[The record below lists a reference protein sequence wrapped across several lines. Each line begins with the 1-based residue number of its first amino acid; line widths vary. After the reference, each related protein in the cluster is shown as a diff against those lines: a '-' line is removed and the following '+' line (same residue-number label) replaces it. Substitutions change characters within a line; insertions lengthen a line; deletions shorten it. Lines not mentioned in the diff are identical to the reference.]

1 MNTDNTL
8 IDIFSIPAPQVK
20 YQSKLQ
26 EYQGRRYLDE
36 RDIVWL
42 TKPKLIKFIEQAK
55 KDAKKYQQE
64 LAMYTPKHPKFTE
77 LRDKHFKAHNI
88 VVDGTK
94 NLQGRIELLSDKK
107 ILKQILDD
115 NPFLSF
121 YPTPIS
127 DHLDDNY
134 PWNNTDSEYPNYELD
149 HSFYIRDDRF
159 LSDEFS
165 PDGLDWE
172 EKGYGAYEEFE
183 SDCLAQCIMNAHHL
197 IANGYNILGRI
208 NNG

>member
-26 EYQGRRYLDE
+26 ENQGRRYLDE

-94 NLQGRIELLSDKK
+94 NLEFRVNLAKCKKELKM
-107 ILKQILDD
+107 ILDA
-115 NPFLSF
+115 NPFLDC
-121 YPTPIS
+121 YPSPAS
-127 DHLDDNY
+127 ENLDDNY
-134 PWNNTDSEYPNYELD
+134 PWKNQSQDCPDYETELTFYLRDSRYLSAEY
-149 HSFYIRDDRF
+149 
-159 LSDEFS
+159 
-165 PDGLDWE
+165 DGLNWE
-172 EKGYGAYEEFE
+172 EEGYGFYETESIYLEDCIDAAY
-183 SDCLAQCIMNAHHL
+183 DL
-197 IANGYNILGRI
+197 IEQGNNILKE
-208 NNG
+208 NK

>member
-77 LRDKHFKAHNI
+77 LRDKHVKAHNI
-88 VVDGTK
+88 VVDGTD
-94 NLQGRIELLSDKK
+94 NLEFRVNLAKCKKELKM
-107 ILKQILDD
+107 ILDA
-115 NPFLSF
+115 NPFLDC
-121 YPTPIS
+121 YPSPAS
-127 DHLDDNY
+127 ENLDDNY
-134 PWNNTDSEYPNYELD
+134 PWKNQSQDCPDYETELTFYLRDSRYLSAEYDGLNWEEEGYGFYETA
-149 HSFYIRDDRF
+149 SFY
-159 LSDEFS
+159 LE
-165 PDGLDWE
+165 
-172 EKGYGAYEEFE
+172 
-183 SDCLAQCIMNAHHL
+183 DCIDAAHDL
-197 IANGYNILGRI
+197 IEHGNNILKGE
-208 NNG
+208 

>member
-55 KDAKKYQQE
+55 KDAKKYQE
-64 LAMYTPKHPKFTE
+64 KLEMYTPKHPKFTE
-77 LRDKHFKAHNI
+77 LKDKHAKAHNI

-94 NLQGRIELLSDKK
+94 NLEGRVSMAKAKKELKK
-107 ILKQILDD
+107 ILAANPFLDCYPSPLDD
-115 NPFLSF
+115 N
-121 YPTPIS
+121 
-127 DHLDDNY
+127 LDMYY
-134 PWNNTDSEYPNYELD
+134 PWKNQSSDYPDYETELYFYLRDSRYLSAEY
-149 HSFYIRDDRF
+149 
-159 LSDEFS
+159 
-165 PDGLDWE
+165 DGLNWE
-172 EKGYGAYEEFE
+172 EKGYGFYENASIWLE
-183 SDCLAQCIMNAHHL
+183 DCIDAAHDL
-197 IANGYNILGRI
+197 IEIGNNILKE
-208 NNG
+208 NK

>member
-94 NLQGRIELLSDKK
+94 NLEFRVNLAKCKKELKM
-107 ILKQILDD
+107 ILDA
-115 NPFLSF
+115 NPFLDC
-121 YPTPIS
+121 YPSPAS
-127 DHLDDNY
+127 ENLDDNY
-134 PWNNTDSEYPNYELD
+134 PWKNQS
-149 HSFYIRDDRF
+149 RW
-159 LSDEFS
+159 LSKNS
-165 PDGLDWE
+165 PVL
-172 EKGYGAYEEFE
+172 FRTC
-183 SDCLAQCIMNAHHL
+183 STSLCF
-197 IANGYNILGRI
+197 
-208 NNG
+208 

>member
-26 EYQGRRYLDE
+26 ENQGRRYLDE

-94 NLQGRIELLSDKK
+94 NLEFRVNLAKCKKELKM
-107 ILKQILDD
+107 ILDA
-115 NPFLSF
+115 NPFLDC
-121 YPTPIS
+121 YPSPAS
-127 DHLDDNY
+127 ENLDDNY
-134 PWNNTDSEYPNYELD
+134 PWKNQSQDCPDYETELTFYLRDSRYLSAEY
-149 HSFYIRDDRF
+149 
-159 LSDEFS
+159 
-165 PDGLDWE
+165 DGLNWE
-172 EKGYGAYEEFE
+172 EEGYGFYETE
-183 SDCLAQCIMNAHHL
+183 SIYLEDCIDAAHDL
-197 IANGYNILGRI
+197 IEQGNNILKGE
-208 NNG
+208 